1 MKDATLQDKIKDLE
15 ELLEKK
21 RAAIPRHSVRPY
33 QLLDIEELEEELLEL
48 KRRKEEIDHDSGSTG
63 N

>member
-1 MKDATLQDKIKDLE
+1 MKDTTLQDKIKNLE

-33 QLLDIEELEEELLEL
+33 QVLEIEELEEELLEL
-48 KRRKEEIDHDSGSTG
+48 KRKIGDLS
-63 N
+63 

>member
-1 MKDATLQDKIKDLE
+1 MKDATLQDKINDLE

-33 QLLDIEELEEELLEL
+33 QLRFIPTYEQV
-48 KRRKEEIDHDSGSTG
+48 IITY
-63 N
+63 

>member
-33 QLLDIEELEEELLEL
+33 QLLEIEELEEDLMGLI
-48 KRRKEEIDHDSGSTG
+48 KRKEISHDSGSTG

>member
-33 QLLDIEELEEELLEL
+33 QLLEIEELEEDLMELI
-48 KRRKEEIDHDSGSTG
+48 KRKEISHDSGCTD

>member
-33 QLLDIEELEEELLEL
+33 QLLEIEELEEDLMELI
-48 KRRKEEIDHDSGSTG
+48 KRKEISHDSGCTG

>member
-1 MKDATLQDKIKDLE
+1 MKDATLQDKINDLE

-33 QLLDIEELEEELLEL
+33 QLLDIEEMEEELLEL
-48 KRRKEEIDHDSGSTG
+48 KRRKE
-63 N
+63 